1 MNIKNISEHHI
12 CTACGAC
19 ALVCPKE
26 AVTLEETPA
35 GFLTA
40 RVSDACVDCGLC
52 REVCPSVAEN
62 TSKYAPEDLLHG
74 PFLSAFTGWATD
86 ETLRKTGQSGGLV
99 TALLCH
105 ILDTRQADG
114 AVVAGFDPARSRP
127 EARVVHTRE
136 ELLAAAGSC
145 YTQCPMLP
153 ALKGKGELLA
163 AVMLGCQTEALTLL
177 KERFPE
183 LLPEFTIGLI
193 CAGQNSGRMI
203 DDICEHAGVP
213 QPDGFRFRDK
223 AVSGWPGEIT
233 LTGDGTAA
241 TLPNAYRH
249 SIKPVYECHRCLACF
264 DQMNANADLVCGDPW
279 GLEGRYGPEG
289 CTAVLVRTEKGKAL
303 LQTALAAG
311 VIHLEALSPEE
322 LFQGQTVDTRHS
334 DKVYTAKTVFR
345 SEGWL
350 YPYDPEVIGDRPYTS
365 KVMEKNRKTLLYTR
379 TYAQSATV
387 EDAKRTAQKKK
398 DSRLPLGARLKKLFR

>member
-1 MNIKNISEHHI
+1 MNITNISEHHI

-19 ALVCPKE
+19 ALVCPKD

-52 REVCPSVAEN
+52 RKVCPSVAEN
-62 TSKYAPEDLLHG
+62 TTKYAPEDLLHG

-86 ETLRKTGQSGGLV
+86 ETLRQTGQSGGLV

-105 ILDTRQADG
+105 ILDTKQAAG
-114 AVVAGFDPARSRP
+114 ALVAGFAPASRRS
-127 EARVVHTRE
+127 EARIVHTRE
-136 ELLAAAGSC
+136 DLLAAAGSC

-153 ALKGKGELLA
+153 ALKNGERPA
-163 AVMLGCQTEALTLL
+163 AVVLGCQSEALTLL
-177 KERFPE
+177 KDLRPD
-183 LLPEFTIGLI
+183 LVPEFTIGLI
-193 CAGQNSGRMI
+193 CAGQNSGHMI
-203 DDICEHAGVP
+203 DDICAEAGADRP
-213 QPDGFRFRDK
+213 EAFRFRDK
-223 AVSGWPGEIT
+223 TVSGWPGEIT
-233 LTGDGTAA
+233 LRQSGETR

-264 DQMNANADLVCGDPW
+264 DQMNVNADLVCGDPW

-311 VIHLEALSPEE
+311 VIQLEALSPED
-322 LFQGQTVDTRHS
+322 LFLGQTVDTRHS
-334 DKVYTAKTVFR
+334 DKVYTAKTVFQ

-365 KVMEKNRKTLLYTR
+365 KIMEKNRKTLLYTR
-379 TYAQSATV
+379 KYAQSPTPEA
-387 EDAKRTAQKKK
+387 AAQTAQKKK
-398 DSRLPLGARLKKLFR
+398 DSRLPLGTRLKKLFK